1 MVDIIETL
9 PIPPPQKKRTL
20 SKNNRYLRSYPPPP
34 PRGRGRGSGHV
45 LKTNIKQQI
54 GPKTNITQYI
64 LYSLH
69 NIK

>member
-9 PIPPPQKKRTL
+9 PIPPPPKKRTL

-34 PRGRGRGSGHV
+34 EEGEGVHV

-69 NIK
+69 N